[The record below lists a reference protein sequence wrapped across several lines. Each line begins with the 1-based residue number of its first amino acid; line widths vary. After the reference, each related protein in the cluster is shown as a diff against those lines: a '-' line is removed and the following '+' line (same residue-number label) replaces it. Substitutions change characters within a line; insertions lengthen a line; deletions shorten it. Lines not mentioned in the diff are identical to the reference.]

1 VVWVGSS
8 SLDVQIEVHKAGTSH
23 STAQTVTSSTCLL
36 SSFFTY
42 VARNRETQKAA
53 AVCPL
58 TLSTAEEQ
66 TINELRVQ
74 AALQRKAQRS
84 SAASGADA
92 QLDATALKW
101 IEQGSAMQDMP
112 ALAPNDA
119 VLMSRT
125 GLENSVVCQP
135 QNVNTGGR
143 VFGGYISKCALLQEC
158 IRLNITDPQLDHTQ
172 PAVHRAFD
180 LALATSYIFSGVY
193 PVFLEVRIATAPSVS
208 FPRCRSR
215 TFS

>member
-8 SLDVQIEVHKAGTSH
+8 SLDVLIEVHKAEPSQ
-23 STAQTVTSSTCLL
+23 STAQTVTASTCLL

-58 TLSTAEEQ
+58 TLSTHPVLSALK
-66 TINELRVQ
+66 TINGLRVQ
-74 AALQRKAQRS
+74 AAAERKAQRS
-84 SAASGADA
+84 TATSGADA

-143 VFGGYISKCALLQEC
+143 VFGGYISECVLLQQRTC
-158 IRLNITDPQLDHTQ
+158 LKLNFTDP
-172 PAVHRAFD
+172 V
-180 LALATSYIFSGVY
+180 V
-193 PVFLEVRIATAPSVS
+193 
-208 FPRCRSR
+208 
-215 TFS
+215 